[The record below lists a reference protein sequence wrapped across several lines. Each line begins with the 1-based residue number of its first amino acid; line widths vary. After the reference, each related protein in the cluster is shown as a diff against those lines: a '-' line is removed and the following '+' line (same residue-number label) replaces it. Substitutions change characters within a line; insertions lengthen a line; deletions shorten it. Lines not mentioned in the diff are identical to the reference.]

1 MDSIVS
7 QIRTMAKDAD
17 EVGLLQIQK
26 ALRDIQME
34 IQSPKDILIEFAN
47 AVGLFDFEKCLS

>member
-1 MDSIVS
+1 
-7 QIRTMAKDAD
+7 MAKDAD